1 MKIALVSPYDFAVPS
16 GVNNHICH
24 LADHYVR
31 LGHDVRIIAPASHR
45 EGLSRNG
52 LIVIGER
59 PIGLPAGGSVARIT
73 LSLTLGPKVERVLAS
88 EAFDIVHLHEPFV
101 PLLPFQFLRR
111 SRVTTVA
118 TFHAAKDEGR
128 RWYDYFRPAISIWWD
143 KIRGKIAV
151 SPAALRLINRY
162 FPDDYEIIP
171 NGVNYDRFA
180 TPAPPF
186 PQYKDGKL
194 NILFLGRLEK
204 RKGLPYLLQAYA
216 RVKASMPDTR
226 LLIVGPDGGM
236 RQACEGFVRRE
247 RVKDVV
253 FTGYVSD
260 EDLPRYYK
268 TADVFCAPN
277 TGNES
282 FGIILL
288 EAMAAAAPVIASDIE
303 GFAYV
308 VGHQAEGLLVPRRDT
323 EALADALRQLLSD
336 PDRRQE
342 MSRKGQIKAQGFDW
356 PRISQQVLSF
366 YQRVAEERGALA
378 PDSR

>member
-31 LGHDVRIIAPASHR
+31 LGHDVRIIAPASR
-45 EGLSRNG
+45 KDGLGRDN

-88 EAFDIVHLHEPFV
+88 EGFDIVHLHEPFV

-111 SRVTTVA
+111 SKVTTVA

-128 RWYDYFRPAISIWWD
+128 RWYAYFRPAIGIWWH

-151 SPAALRLINRY
+151 SPAALRLISQY

-180 TPAPPF
+180 APVPPF
-186 PQYKDGKL
+186 AQYKDGKL

-216 RVKASMPDTR
+216 QVKARMPDIR

-247 RVKDVV
+247 RLKDVI
-253 FTGYVSD
+253 FTGYASD

-323 EALADALRQLLSD
+323 GALADALLELLND

-342 MSRKGQIKAQGFDW
+342 MSRKGQSKAQGFDW
-356 PRISQQVLSF
+356 PHISQQVLSS
-366 YQRVAEERGALA
+366 YQRAAEGKGAMT
-378 PDSR
+378 PESR

>member
-1 MKIALVSPYDFAVPS
+1 MKIALVSPYDFAVPG

-45 EGLSRNG
+45 EGLSRDG

-88 EAFDIVHLHEPFV
+88 EGFEIVHLHEPFV

-111 SRVTTVA
+111 SKVTTVA

-128 RWYDYFRPAISIWWD
+128 RWYTYFRPAISIWWD
-143 KIRGKIAV
+143 KIQGKIAV

-180 TPAPPF
+180 APVPPF
-186 PQYKDGKL
+186 AQYKDGKL

-216 RVKASMPDTR
+216 RVKARMSDTR
-226 LLIVGPDGGM
+226 LIIVGPDGGM

-247 RVKDVV
+247 RLKDVV
-253 FTGYVSD
+253 FTGYVSE

-288 EAMAAAAPVIASDIE
+288 EAMAAATPVIASDIE

-323 EALADALRQLLSD
+323 GALADALIQLLSD
-336 PDRRQE
+336 PDRRQA
-342 MSRKGQIKAQGFDW
+342 MSRRGQIKAQGFDW
-356 PRISQQVLSF
+356 SRISQQVLSF

-378 PDSR
+378 PESR

>member
-1 MKIALVSPYDFAVPS
+1 MKIALVSPYDFAVP
-16 GVNNHICH
+16 GGANNHICH
-24 LADHYVR
+24 LADHFAR
-31 LGHDVRIIAPASHR
+31 LGHDARIIAPASRR
-45 EGLSRNG
+45 EGLRRDG

-88 EAFDIVHLHEPFV
+88 EGFDVVHLHEPFV
-101 PLLPFQFLRR
+101 PLLPFQVLRR
-111 SRVTTVA
+111 STATTVA

-128 RWYDYFRPAISIWWD
+128 RWYSYFRPAISIWWH
-143 KIRGKIAV
+143 KIQGKIAV
-151 SPAALRLINRY
+151 SPAALRLISRY

-171 NGVNYDRFA
+171 NGVKYDRFA
-180 TPAPPF
+180 SPVPPF
-186 PQYKDGKL
+186 AEYKDGKL

-216 RVKASMPDTR
+216 QVKARMPDTR

-236 RQACEGFVRRE
+236 RQACDAFVQRE
-247 RVKDVV
+247 RLKDVV

-260 EDLPRYYK
+260 KDLPRYYK

-288 EAMAAAAPVIASDIE
+288 EAMAAGTPVIASDIE

-308 VGHQAEGLLVPRRDT
+308 VGHQTEGMLVPRRDT
-323 EALADALRQLLSD
+323 TALADALLELLSD
-336 PDRRQE
+336 PDRRKE
-342 MSRKGQIKAQGFDW
+342 MGRMGQIKAQSFDW
-356 PRISQQVLSF
+356 YHVSQQVLSF
-366 YQRVAEERGALA
+366 YARMAEKRAALA
-378 PDSR
+378 PEDT

>member
-1 MKIALVSPYDFAVPS
+1 MKIALVSPYDFAVP
-16 GVNNHICH
+16 GGANNHICH
-24 LADHYVR
+24 LADHFAR
-31 LGHDVRIIAPASHR
+31 LGHDARIIAPASR
-45 EGLSRNG
+45 KEGLNRNG

-59 PIGLPAGGSVARIT
+59 PIGLPAGGSVAHIT

-88 EAFDIVHLHEPFV
+88 EGFDVVHLHEPFV

-111 SRVTTVA
+111 SNVTTVA

-128 RWYDYFRPAISIWWD
+128 RWYAYFRPAISVWWH
-143 KIRGKIAV
+143 KIQGKIAV
-151 SPAALRLINRY
+151 SPAAVRLISRC
-162 FPDDYEIIP
+162 FPDHYEIIP
-171 NGVNYDRFA
+171 NGVKYDRFA
-180 TPAPPF
+180 SPVPPF
-186 PQYKDGKL
+186 AEYKDGKL

-216 RVKASMPDTR
+216 QVKARMPNTR

-236 RQACEGFVRRE
+236 RQACDGFVQKE
-247 RVKDVV
+247 RLKDVV
-253 FTGYVSD
+253 FTGYVS
-260 EDLPRYYK
+260 EKDLPRCYK

-288 EAMAAAAPVIASDIE
+288 EAMAAGTPVIASDIE

-308 VGHQAEGLLVPRRDT
+308 VGHQADGMLVPRRDT
-323 EALADALRQLLSD
+323 TALADALLELLSD

-342 MSRKGQIKAQGFDW
+342 MGRMGQIKAQSFDW
-356 PRISQQVLSF
+356 FHVSQQVLSF
-366 YQRVAEERGALA
+366 YERTAEKRAALA
-378 PDSR
+378 PEDA

>member
-1 MKIALVSPYDFAVPS
+1 MKIALVSPYDFAVP
-16 GVNNHICH
+16 GGANNHICH
-24 LADHYVR
+24 LADHFAR
-31 LGHDVRIIAPASHR
+31 LGHDARIIAPASR
-45 EGLSRNG
+45 KDNLGRDG
-52 LIVIGER
+52 LIIIGEC
-59 PIGLPAGGSVARIT
+59 PIGLPAGGSVAHIT

-88 EAFDIVHLHEPFV
+88 EGFDVVHLHEPFV

-111 SRVTTVA
+111 SKVTTVA

-128 RWYDYFRPAISIWWD
+128 RWYAYFRPAISVWWN
-143 KIRGKIAV
+143 KIQGKIAV
-151 SPAALRLINRY
+151 SPAAARLISRY
-162 FPDDYEIIP
+162 FPDHYEIIP
-171 NGVNYDRFA
+171 NGVKYDRFA
-180 TPAPPF
+180 SPVPPF
-186 PQYKDGKL
+186 AEYKDGKL

-216 RVKASMPDTR
+216 QVKARMPNTR

-236 RQACEGFVRRE
+236 RQACDGFVQKE
-247 RVKDVV
+247 RLKDVV

-260 EDLPRYYK
+260 KDLPRCYK

-288 EAMAAAAPVIASDIE
+288 EAMAAGTPVIASDIE

-308 VGHQAEGLLVPRRDT
+308 VGHQADGMLVPRCDT
-323 EALADALRQLLSD
+323 NALADALLQLLSD

-342 MSRKGQIKAQGFDW
+342 MGRMGQIKAQSFDW
-356 PRISQQVLSF
+356 FHVSQQILSF
-366 YQRVAEERGALA
+366 YERTAEKRATLA
-378 PDSR
+378 PEDT

>member
-31 LGHDVRIIAPASHR
+31 LGHDVRIIAPASR
-45 EGLSRNG
+45 KNGLDRDD
-52 LIVIGER
+52 LIVIGEH

-73 LSLTLGPKVERVLAS
+73 LSLTLGPKVERALAS
-88 EAFDIVHLHEPFV
+88 ESFDIVHLHEPFV
-101 PLLPFQFLRR
+101 PLLPFQVLRR
-111 SRVTTVA
+111 SKVTTVA

-128 RWYDYFRPAISIWWD
+128 SWYAYFRPAISIWWH

-151 SPAALRLINRY
+151 SPAALRLISQY

-180 TPAPPF
+180 APAPPF
-186 PQYKDGKL
+186 AQYKDGKL
-194 NILFLGRLEK
+194 NILFVGRLEK

-216 RVKASMPDTR
+216 QVKARMPDTR

-247 RVKDVV
+247 RQEDVI
-253 FTGYVSD
+253 FTGYASD

-323 EALADALRQLLSD
+323 GALADALLELLND

-342 MSRKGQIKAQGFDW
+342 MSRKGQAKAQGF
-356 PRISQQVLSF
+356 
-366 YQRVAEERGALA
+366 
-378 PDSR
+378 

>member
-1 MKIALVSPYDFAVPS
+1 MKIALVSPYDFAVPG

-24 LADHYVR
+24 LADHYAR
-31 LGHDVRIIAPASHR
+31 LGHDVRIIAPASHK
-45 EGLSRNG
+45 EGLGRDN

-88 EAFDIVHLHEPFV
+88 EGFHVVHLHEPFV

-111 SRVTTVA
+111 SQVTTVA

-128 RWYDYFRPAISIWWD
+128 RWYAYFRPAISIWWH
-143 KIRGKIAV
+143 KIQGKIAV
-151 SPAALRLINRY
+151 SPAALSLISRY

-180 TPAPPF
+180 APVPPF
-186 PQYKDGKL
+186 AEYEDGKL

-216 RVKASMPDTR
+216 QVKAKMPDTR
-226 LLIVGPDGGM
+226 LLIVGPDAGM
-236 RQACEGFVRRE
+236 RQGCEAFVQRE
-247 RVKDVV
+247 RLKDVV
-253 FTGYVSD
+253 FAGYVSD
-260 EDLPRYYK
+260 QDLPRYYR

-288 EAMAAAAPVIASDIE
+288 EAMAAATPVVASDIE

-308 VGHQAEGLLVPRRDT
+308 VGHQSEGLLVPRRDT
-323 EALADALRQLLSD
+323 SALADALLQLLSD

-342 MSRKGQIKAQGFDW
+342 MGRKGQTKAQGFDW
-356 PRISQQVLSF
+356 SRVSQQVLSF
-366 YQRVAEERGALA
+366 YERASTAGSTPA
-378 PDSR
+378 PEGT

>member
-24 LADHYVR
+24 LADHYRR
-31 LGHDVRIIAPASHR
+31 LGHDVRIIAPASR
-45 EGLSRNG
+45 KEGLGRDN

-59 PIGLPAGGSVARIT
+59 PVGLPAGGSVARIS

-88 EAFDIVHLHEPFV
+88 EGFEVVHLHEPFV

-111 SRVTTVA
+111 SKVTTVA

-128 RWYDYFRPAISIWWD
+128 RWYDYFRPAISIWWNN
-143 KIRGKIAV
+143 IQGKIAV
-151 SPAALRLINRY
+151 SPAALRLVSRY

-180 TPAPPF
+180 APVPPF
-186 PQYKDGKL
+186 AEYKDGKL

-216 RVKASMPDTR
+216 QVKARMPDTR

-236 RQACEGFVRRE
+236 RQGCESFVRRE
-247 RVKDVV
+247 GLKDVV
-253 FTGYVSD
+253 FTGYVSE

-288 EAMAAAAPVIASDIE
+288 EAMAAGTPVVASDIE

-308 VGHQAEGLLVPRRDT
+308 VGHQAEGLLVPRCDT
-323 EALADALRQLLSD
+323 GALADALFQLLSE

-342 MSRKGQIKAQGFDW
+342 MGHNGQNKAQSFDW
-356 PRISQQVLSF
+356 SRISQQVLSF
-366 YQRVAEERGALA
+366 YERAMVEG
-378 PDSR
+378 PRP

>member
-1 MKIALVSPYDFAVPS
+1 MKIALVSPYDFAVPG
-16 GVNNHICH
+16 GVNNHISH

-31 LGHDVRIIAPASHR
+31 LGHDVRIIAPASR
-45 EGLSRNG
+45 NEGLARDN

-88 EAFDIVHLHEPFV
+88 EGFEVVHLHEPFV

-111 SRVTTVA
+111 SKVTTVA

-180 TPAPPF
+180 APIPPF
-186 PQYKDGKL
+186 TQYKDGKL

-216 RVKASMPDTR
+216 QVKARMPDTR

-247 RVKDVV
+247 RLKDVV
-253 FTGYVSD
+253 FTGYVSE

-288 EAMAAAAPVIASDIE
+288 EAMAAATPVIASDIE

-308 VGHQAEGLLVPRRDT
+308 VGHQAEGLLVPRRDSG
-323 EALADALRQLLSD
+323 ALADSLLQLLSD

-342 MSRKGQIKAQGFDW
+342 MSRRGQVKAQSFDW
-356 PRISQQVLSF
+356 SRISQQVLSF
-366 YQRVAEERGALA
+366 YQRVAEEEGALA
-378 PDSR
+378 PESR